1 MQRAAPAKS
10 PEKKPKLGKKEQAER
25 TRRQILDAAIPLL
38 AGRGYASTTMQEL
51 ARAIG
56 MTPGAL
62 YWHFDSKE
70 DLLIA
75 VLDDLERRML
85 VELDRVRGT
94 IGSLAETDPRGLVR
108 ALVHHVGAVAEQ
120 HQHFIL
126 LAGVIGAEAVDTN
139 ARVEAALREAYDGVA
154 AVAAEAFARALDRPE
169 AADIECTAQ
178 MFLGL
183 YMGGLMHQRL
193 FRDRFPMSRALPV
206 LERMLVAA
214 ATSEA
219 ER

>member
-1 MQRAAPAKS
+1 MERAEQAK
-10 PEKKPKLGKKEQAER
+10 KLGKKAQAER

-38 AGRGYASTTMQEL
+38 AGRGFTSTTMAQL

-75 VLDDLERRML
+75 VLEDLERRML
-85 VELDRVRGT
+85 VELDRARDA
-94 IGSLAETDPRGLVR
+94 IDSLAHADARGLVR
-108 ALVHHVGAVAEQ
+108 ALIHQVGKVAEQ
-120 HQHFIL
+120 HQQFIL
-126 LAGVIGAEAVDTN
+126 LAGVIGAEAVDAN
-139 ARVEAALREAYDGVA
+139 ARVEKALRDAYDGVA
-154 AVAAEAFARALDRPE
+154 KIAEQAFARALERPE
-169 AADIECTAQ
+169 AADMECTAQ

-193 FRDRFPMSRALPV
+193 FRDRFPLSRALPV
-206 LERMLVAA
+206 LERMLFAA

-219 ER
+219 QK